1 MPRPPKLLNPYA
13 SWVALFGATVQRL
26 RVQLRPRPVVTQ
38 AELGKRIGYSG
49 STVSAI
55 ERGMIRPDQKFVE
68 NCERE
73 LPAAGALRAMFPFVN
88 AEWDDWERL
97 GRHGSRVGILPP
109 AELAAEESHVGTGS
123 FPEPLVDGIAEAK
136 ALALHAEASD
146 IGAGTLETIDQ
157 KVDRYCRDY
166 PTTSPALLA
175 PRIQRRL
182 HEVKRL
188 LGGRVTLAQHRH
200 LLVAGGWLSVLLA
213 CLQFDM
219 GDREGAEET
228 RDAAFQLGKEAEHQ
242 EIMAW
247 SFELLAWFALVEG
260 RYEETIDHSR
270 TGLLLAPNTSAG
282 VQLAVQEA
290 KGWSHL
296 GNRDEAEQAMRR
308 GGATLARLPVPSHP
322 EHHFVFD
329 ASKLSFYAATCYAW
343 LGEADRA
350 VEHANEV
357 VTQCLAVPGTN
368 RWPMRL
374 AEARVDLGLIAVRRE
389 QVDEACHLGT
399 LALAS
404 QRRAGST
411 IWRIAELDQALMLRH
426 PDASEAQDF
435 HERYLAELHAVQ
447 QGASS

>member
-1 MPRPPKLLNPYA
+1 MMDE
-13 SWVALFGATVQRL
+13 V
-26 RVQLRPRPVVTQ
+26 
-38 AELGKRIGYSG
+38 
-49 STVSAI
+49 
-55 ERGMIRPDQKFVE
+55 
-68 NCERE
+68 
-73 LPAAGALRAMFPFVN
+73 
-88 AEWDDWERL
+88 
-97 GRHGSRVGILPP
+97 
-109 AELAAEESHVGTGS
+109 
-123 FPEPLVDGIAEAK
+123 AEAK

-146 IGAGTLETIDQ
+146 IGAGTMETIDQ

-188 LGGRVTLAQHRH
+188 LSGKVTLSQHRH

-219 GDREGAEET
+219 GEQEGAQET
-228 RDAAFQLGKEAEHQ
+228 RDAAFQLGREAEHQ

-247 SFELLAWFALVEG
+247 SFELLAWFALVQG
-260 RYEETIDHSR
+260 HYEQTIDYSR

-308 GGATLARLPVPSHP
+308 GGATLAKLPVPSHP

-329 ASKLSFYAATCYAW
+329 ASKLSFYAATCYTW
-343 LGEADRA
+343 LGETDRA

-357 VTQCLAVPGTN
+357 VAQCLAVPGTN

-374 AEARVDLGLIAVRRE
+374 AENRVDLGPIAVQRG

-411 IWRIAELDQALMLRH
+411 IWRIAELDQALMLKY
-426 PDASEAQDF
+426 PDASQARDF
-435 HERYLAELHAVQ
+435 HERYLAELRAVQ
-447 QGASS
+447 QGASP

>member
-1 MPRPPKLLNPYA
+1 
-13 SWVALFGATVQRL
+13 VQRL
-26 RVQLRPRPVVTQ
+26 RVQLRPRPAITQ
-38 AELGKRIGYSG
+38 AELGKRIGYAG

-73 LPAAGALRAMFPFVN
+73 LPAAGALRALLPFVN
-88 AEWDDWERL
+88 AEWDEWERL
-97 GRHGSRVGILPP
+97 GRHGSPVGVLPP
-109 AELAAEESHVGTGS
+109 AELNAEESQLGNST
-123 FPEPLVDGIAEAK
+123 FLEPMVAGMEEAK

-157 KVDRYCRDY
+157 WVDRYCRDY

-188 LGGRVTLAQHRH
+188 LGGKVTLAQHRH
-200 LLVAGGWLSVLLA
+200 LLVAGGWSSVLLA

-219 GDREGAEET
+219 GNREGAEET

-270 TGLLLAPNTSAG
+270 TGLVLAPNTSAG

-290 KGWSHL
+290 KGWSRL
-296 GNRDEAEQAMRR
+296 GNRQEAEQAMRR
-308 GGATLARLPVPSHP
+308 GATALARLPVPSHP

-329 ASKLSFYAATCYAW
+329 ASKLSFYAATIYAW
-343 LGEADRA
+343 LEEADRA
-350 VEHANEV
+350 EEHANQV
-357 VTQCLAVPGTN
+357 VTQCLAVPGTS
-368 RWPMRL
+368 RWPVRL
-374 AEARVDLGLIAVRRE
+374 AETRVDLGLIAVQRG
-389 QVDEACHLGT
+389 QVDEAYHLGT

-404 QRRAGST
+404 QRKAGST
-411 IWRIAELDQALMLRH
+411 IARVAELDQALLLKY
-426 PDASEAQDF
+426 PDTSEARDL
-435 HERYLAELHAVQ
+435 HERYLAEHEAVQ
-447 QGASS
+447 RGASP